1 MSPAASVVAEVAQQ
15 TAVIGVA
22 PEGHLVMGIADDRV
36 LYCPL
41 QLQHVLIG
49 QDHAELRLRA

>member
-1 MSPAASVVAEVAQQ
+1 
-15 TAVIGVA
+15 
-22 PEGHLVMGIADDRV
+22 MGIADDRV